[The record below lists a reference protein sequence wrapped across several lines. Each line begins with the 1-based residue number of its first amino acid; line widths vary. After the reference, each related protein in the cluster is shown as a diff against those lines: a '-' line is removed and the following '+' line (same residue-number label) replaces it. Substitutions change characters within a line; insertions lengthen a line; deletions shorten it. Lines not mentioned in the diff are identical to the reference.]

1 MLSVKFKLWVRAA
14 AGLPTNKAHNLLNNK
29 KECECLLILIF
40 VLMLMLRMVAGRCVR
55 LDTDLLL
62 VTTQTQT
69 SPPSVSTSGRDS
81 QSRTTSEHHFSRFLH
96 FFVELLENCPSMASQ
111 MYGLGTWWMIVKR
124 CQWRCYHVSRL
135 ISRQISFKTNT
146 SHFLLKISTSADQR
160 RSDLDHDLISSRLQI
175 SARYGTFAGQLMS
188 MEKHFMCFFRIR
200 NIFAFIHKLS
210 LYRKNI

>member
-1 MLSVKFKLWVRAA
+1 M
-14 AGLPTNKAHNLLNNK
+14 
-29 KECECLLILIF
+29 F
-40 VLMLMLRMVAGRCVR
+40 VDLDLCVDVDADAEVVAGRCVR

-111 MYGLGTWWMIVKR
+111 MYRLGTWWMIVKR

-200 NIFAFIHKLS
+200 NIFAFIHLQAQS
-210 LYRKNI
+210 MQEDDMME